1 MDSTLKRRGNERFH
15 VVSTWNPRGMFV
27 GLLLRIEVM
36 IIYISIEED
45 IVTETS
51 LDKIFGNYRQVLSFS
66 LNSKVIISNELSS
79 IQSCGM
85 TM

>member
-1 MDSTLKRRGNERFH
+1 MDSTLKRRGNKRFH

-51 LDKIFGNYRQVLSFS
+51 LDNIWQLSPSTVIFTEFE
-66 LNSKVIISNELSS
+66 SNHF
-79 IQSCGM
+79 
-85 TM
+85 

>member
-1 MDSTLKRRGNERFH
+1 MASTLNRRGNERFH

-51 LDKIFGNYRQVLSFS
+51 LDNIWQLSPSTVIFTEFE
-66 LNSKVIISNELSS
+66 SNHF
-79 IQSCGM
+79 
-85 TM
+85 